1 METVQQ
7 LVRLVDAELA
17 AIALIFFRVSGV
29 VALAPALGERM
40 LPIRV
45 RIAVI
50 VALTILV
57 YPIVARHYPVPPGS
71 GTHIVWSLASELML
85 GLMTGIGLRLLVFS
99 LQIAGSIA
107 AQATSLS
114 QLFGNAAADPQ
125 PAIGHLLLLAGLAV
139 ATSFG
144 LHVQIVKFLALSYT
158 IFPPDV
164 APGPSDVA
172 AWGTRNIADAFA
184 LGMSVAM
191 PFVVAGLLYNVALG
205 AINRAMPQLMVS
217 FVGAPAI
224 AMAGLVLMFLLAPL
238 MISVWK
244 DAVLAFLLDPYGSL

>member
-1 METVQQ
+1 MTF
-7 LVRLVDAELA
+7 A
-17 AIALIFFRVSGV
+17 RVSGF
-29 VALAPALGERM
+29 VAVAPALGERM

-50 VALTILV
+50 VALTVLV
-57 YPIVARHYPVPPGS
+57 YPVVGQDYPPTMAP
-71 GTHIVWSLASELML
+71 GTHVIWALTSEMLL
-85 GLMTGIGLRLLVFS
+85 GLLTGIGLRLLVFS

-125 PAIGHLLLLAGLAV
+125 PAIGHLLLLTGLAV

-144 LHVQIVKFLALSYT
+144 LHVQIVKFLAFSYT
-158 IFPPDV
+158 LFPPEA
-164 APGPSDVA
+164 APSPNDIA
-172 AWGTRNIADAFA
+172 NWGTRNVANAFA

-191 PFVVAGLLYNVALG
+191 PFVIAGLLYNVALG

-224 AMAGLVLMFLLAPL
+224 AMAGLVLMFLLAPF
-238 MISVWK
+238 IVSVWK
-244 DAVLAFLLDPYGSL
+244 DAVQAFLLDPYGYL